1 MHKNGITNIRYTETD
16 AAIHDSYGGAGEG
29 VSTLLTLEV

>member
-16 AAIHDSYGGAGEG
+16 AATLDSYGGRGG
-29 VSTLLTLEV
+29 VPTLMTLEV